1 MNVDMLIEENN
12 RKRELLT
19 PENEK
24 YYDDM
29 LIYIRLQWRL
39 SEQQSEEVLM
49 EILDHLLQGQ
59 EEGKTAK
66 DMFGHNPKAFADEII
81 EQLPNEKK
89 REIIPFYARIIG
101 NIVSWSLIIRGFLH
115 LILSQFIE
123 VNSEIN
129 LFQVAMSFLAIT
141 CFVSFCIWFILR
153 LVHNSLFKEN
163 RNIKLLT
170 IKAGFV
176 GAAGMAVVLLVA
188 KFTPEIGPSY
198 NLPWQASLIAGAILW
213 LILFVEKKR

>member
-1 MNVDMLIEENN
+1 MAR
-12 RKRELLT
+12 RK
-19 PENEK
+19 EK
-24 YYDDM
+24 
-29 LIYIRLQWRL
+29 RQ
-39 SEQQSEEVLM
+39 
-49 EILDHLLQGQ
+49 
-59 EEGKTAK
+59 KTCS
-66 DMFGHNPKAFADEII
+66 GHNPKAFADEII

-101 NIVSWSLIIRGFLH
+101 NIVSWSLIIRGILH

-129 LFQVAMSFLAIT
+129 LFQMAMSFLAIT
-141 CFVSFCIWFILR
+141 CFVSFSIWFILR

-198 NLPWQASLIAGAILW
+198 NLPWQVSLIAGAILGSFYLW
-213 LILFVEKKR
+213 KRNGKELGGINIVIRQKQSIY